1 MRPGGYLSSMSVN
14 RILVIAAVVLFAIA
28 ALSAFSDSINVNETG
43 FVALGLACYAASHLD
58 LGVGRLAG
66 PRRRALR

>member
-1 MRPGGYLSSMSVN
+1 MTVN
-14 RILVIAAVVLFAIA
+14 RILLIAAVVLFAIA

-58 LGVGRLAG
+58 VGVGPVAR
-66 PRRRALR
+66 PRRRVLR